1 VLRAF
6 ILAAVAAIGL
16 SPITGLAAS
25 SNPPRDA
32 LVWAEKQIDGYYR
45 TLFALEGKSDEYVA
59 PTTTFT
65 DGKETVRTA
74 CGAFTGPMLAFYCP
88 ADQQIVMSTDIIE
101 WAEERDDFVPVYILA
116 HEWAHHVQS
125 LSGTMPVT
133 MPTSGDW
140 DLVYTIENELRAD
153 CMAGA
158 WMRNVANRGYL
169 NASDMSGVLATA
181 NEIGG
186 GGLYGRP
193 HSHGQGVERLR
204 AVFMGYEEGIMGCMS
219 IAPLDVR
226 IPTV

>member
-101 WAEERDDFVPVYILA
+101 WA
-116 HEWAHHVQS
+116 
-125 LSGTMPVT
+125 
-133 MPTSGDW
+133 
-140 DLVYTIENELRAD
+140 
-153 CMAGA
+153 
-158 WMRNVANRGYL
+158 
-169 NASDMSGVLATA
+169 
-181 NEIGG
+181 
-186 GGLYGRP
+186 
-193 HSHGQGVERLR
+193 
-204 AVFMGYEEGIMGCMS
+204 
-219 IAPLDVR
+219 
-226 IPTV
+226 